1 MRGLG
6 EKMVF
11 DWVRW
16 ILAQKVSTLEPA
28 EKLVRA
34 WELGCGVR
42 LDAAEVLELLQDGH
56 ISAAAKLSAEA
67 SAIAALDEVEIPS
80 AEEANSNLLAAGL
93 NPSEI
98 GKSLYERLKA
108 ASSHSPR

>member
-67 SAIAALDEVEIPS
+67 SVIAGPPILPPRRLSELAWQPWSRSS
-80 AEEANSNLLAAGL
+80 A
-93 NPSEI
+93 
-98 GKSLYERLKA
+98 KS
-108 ASSHSPR
+108 